1 MMASTPDPL
10 PDHGEHDPEQTGVE
24 PTEADGIA
32 NPEQPPMDD
41 DPSGLPDKEGDQLGD
56 FA

>member
-1 MMASTPDPL
+1 MASTPDPR

-24 PTEADGIA
+24 PTEADGIV

-41 DPSGLPDKEGDQLGD
+41 DASGLPDKEGDQLGD